1 MFEDI
6 EIGDRIAMANFRTKC
21 FIEGVVKDI
30 SYYKA
35 WIDLDGGITIYD
47 DEGSGWFIQKIVKFG
62 EKETKVRSV

>member
-1 MFEDI
+1 MFETI
-6 EIGDRIAMANFRTKC
+6 EIGDRIALANFRTKC

-47 DEGSGWFIQKIVKFG
+47 DEGSGWIVQKIVKFG
-62 EKETKVRSV
+62 NNKYKVRSV